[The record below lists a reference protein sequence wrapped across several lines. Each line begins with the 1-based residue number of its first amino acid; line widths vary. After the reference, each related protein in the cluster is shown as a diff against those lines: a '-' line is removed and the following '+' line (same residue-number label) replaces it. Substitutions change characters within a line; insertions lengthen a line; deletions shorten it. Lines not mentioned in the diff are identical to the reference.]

1 MIKSLTINNY
11 KAFGLESNTLQLRPV
26 TIVVGKNNSGKS
38 SLLKLLSILAT
49 MSDGS
54 SLGAIVLKNNSVSL
68 GGRYQDLFHNN
79 DTSSMTI
86 QLEYRN
92 GEMLKFLYLMNEG
105 ELYNNLSL
113 PRRENGG
120 QSSPVISQANP
131 FKPYIENITSSKGET
146 KNPYLFTADYIGP
159 LRHSMKRN
167 IQIGSNDDKDLVADG
182 QNVCEVLLSS
192 FNSDKKLFKAVAD
205 WLEKNLDCSGLT
217 FERNSESSG
226 SYSLSVRH
234 GDAIVNIADVGQGI
248 GQVLPL
254 IVSSYMDNHADLTI
268 IEQPALHIHPAA
280 HQSVAV
286 RIVGSAMKMGRTF
299 LVETHSYNFI
309 LAIRDMVADSSN
321 PLTPKDV
328 IIYSVEQ
335 DDNESWLKPI
345 TINEYGE
352 LSDWPEGVFAESYE
366 LLKSIKSHST
376 KSIDSK

>member
-11 KAFGLESNTLQLRPV
+11 KAFGLEANTLLLRPV
-26 TIVVGKNNSGKS
+26 TILVGKNNSGKS

-54 SLGAIVLKNNSVSL
+54 SLGPIILKNDSVSL

-86 QLEYRN
+86 QLEYKD
-92 GEMLKFLYLMNEG
+92 GEKIKFLYLMNEG
-105 ELYNNLSL
+105 ELYNNFSRPKLESS
-113 PRRENGG
+113 R
-120 QSSPVISQANP
+120 QSSFVISQDNP
-131 FKPYIENITSSKGET
+131 FKPYIENVTSSKDNT
-146 KNPYLFTADYIGP
+146 TNPYLFTADYIGP
-159 LRHSMKRN
+159 LRHTMKRN
-167 IQIGSNDDKDLVADG
+167 IQIGSNDDKVLIADG

-192 FNSDKKLFKAVAD
+192 FNSDKKLFRVVAE
-205 WLEKNLDCSGLT
+205 WLEKNLDCPGLA

-234 GDAIVNIADVGQGI
+234 GDATVNIADVGQGI

-254 IVSSYMDNHADLTI
+254 VVSSYMENHSDLTI
-268 IEQPALHIHPAA
+268 IEQPVLHVHPAA

-286 RIVGSAMKMGRTF
+286 RIAESAMRMKRTY

-321 PLTPKDV
+321 PLTSEDV

-335 DDNESWLKPI
+335 DDDESWLKQI
-345 TINEYGE
+345 TLNEYGE

-376 KSIDSK
+376 KSIVSQ